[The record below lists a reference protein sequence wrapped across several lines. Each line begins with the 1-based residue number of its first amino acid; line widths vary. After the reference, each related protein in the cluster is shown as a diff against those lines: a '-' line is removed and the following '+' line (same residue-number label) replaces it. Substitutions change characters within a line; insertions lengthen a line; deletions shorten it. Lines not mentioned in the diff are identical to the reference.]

1 MKKSNNNEDIKNKR
15 NEINICFDDEHK
27 DISLKKVNKNFCI
40 KKEKRRFISL
50 HDKFIK
56 NPNITKFTYSSKFIY
71 DIDEGEK
78 YINLVANANRLKLNN
93 DKLSLYALNIF

>member
-40 KKEKRRFISL
+40 KKKKE
-50 HDKFIK
+50 
-56 NPNITKFTYSSKFIY
+56 IY
-71 DIDEGEK
+71 F
-78 YINLVANANRLKLNN
+78 VT
-93 DKLSLYALNIF
+93 